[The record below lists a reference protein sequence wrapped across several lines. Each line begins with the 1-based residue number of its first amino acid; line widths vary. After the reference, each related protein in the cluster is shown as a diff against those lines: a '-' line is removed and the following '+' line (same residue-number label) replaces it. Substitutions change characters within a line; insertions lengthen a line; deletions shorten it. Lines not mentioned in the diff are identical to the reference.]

1 MESTKLSGEEN
12 LNGLADDL
20 RRRIAEAAY
29 ELYERHGREDG
40 RDVEDW
46 LQAEAIVTD
55 QYPKHPE
62 GTWWR
67 PSGLVRYLQH
77 ERGSHHDEGGKGDP
91 HPSMD

>member
-1 MESTKLSGEEN
+1 MKQRSHIQKLREPTKPSEEGN

-29 ELYERHGREDG
+29 ELYEWHGREDG
-40 RDVEDW
+40 RDVENW

-62 GTWWR
+62 GTW
-67 PSGLVRYLQH
+67 
-77 ERGSHHDEGGKGDP
+77 
-91 HPSMD
+91 

>member
-67 PSGLVRYLQH
+67 PSG
-77 ERGSHHDEGGKGDP
+77 
-91 HPSMD
+91 

>member
-1 MESTKLSGEEN
+1 MKKRRSIQKLMESTKPSRGN

-46 LQAEAIVTD
+46 LQAEAIVTA
-55 QYPKHPE
+55 QYAKHPE
-62 GTWWR
+62 NT
-67 PSGLVRYLQH
+67 
-77 ERGSHHDEGGKGDP
+77 
-91 HPSMD
+91 